1 MKRKLCMTPC
11 HNTVSMECGTVG
23 TKSLKYS
30 GTQVKSPSGK
40 KLGTSSIPD
49 KKNVI
54 DDKRNV

>member
-1 MKRKLCMTPC
+1 MTPC